1 MNFPTF
7 YTTHFIQVFEEIAL
21 QLCLQAERAV
31 LEAAVEDAVMYT
43 VLSSISAAE
52 EGDESHFAQIEKTL
66 AKKNVRWWGHELHE
80 KKRLSG
86 TAGPS
91 FLLPILLSE
100 HGSSY
105 IAKNLPFD
113 CEKDWFAQIENGG
126 DEAKPENLTGSL
138 TTHSTDIETPG
149 SRVLCGEIEGA
160 DGPNRPQLPIISPEP
175 RYNRISGFASR
186 QQRQSMRMSISAAQM
201 HSMLDTTTNSQG
213 QAAMPERK
221 RQNCPIKDSIFLCIL
236 DLMIV

>member
-1 MNFPTF
+1 MLCYSFTSHI
-7 YTTHFIQVFEEIAL
+7 TQVFEEIAL

-52 EGDESHFAQIEKTL
+52 DGDESHFAQIEKTL
-66 AKKNVRWWGHELHE
+66 AKKNVRWWGHELHQ
-80 KKRLSG
+80 KKRAP
-86 TAGPS
+86 TAAGAPS
-91 FLLPILLSE
+91 LILPPLLSDQ
-100 HGSSY
+100 GSSY

-126 DEAKPENLTGSL
+126 DEAKPENLTGSS

-149 SRVLCGEIEGA
+149 SRVVPGETEGI
-160 DGPNRPQLPIISPEP
+160 DGANRPQLPIISPEP

-201 HSMLDTTTNSQG
+201 HSMLDTTKDTQG
-213 QAAMPERK
+213 QSTVPERK
-221 RQNCPIKDSIFLCIL
+221 KKPHPCTDCIL
-236 DLMIV
+236 KFTF

>member
-1 MNFPTF
+1 MRLSTCHTTLHNNTPT
-7 YTTHFIQVFEEIAL
+7 HNIQVFEEIAL

-66 AKKNVRWWGHELHE
+66 AKKNVRWWGHELHQ
-80 KKRLSG
+80 KKRPP
-86 TAGPS
+86 GPS
-91 FLLPILLSE
+91 IQLPVILLE
-100 HGSSY
+100 HGSNY

-113 CEKDWFAQIENGG
+113 CEKEWFAQIENGA

-149 SRVLCGEIEGA
+149 SRVLCGEVEGV

-186 QQRQSMRMSISAAQM
+186 LQRQSMRMSISAAQM
-201 HSMLDTTTNSQG
+201 HSMLDTTTNSQN
-213 QAAMPERK
+213 QAAIPERK
-221 RQNCPIKDSIFLCIL
+221 RKN
-236 DLMIV
+236 